1 MTTTIAKRQN
11 ANPSVTFGNVVD
23 NIFQNSLRHFFD
35 DHLWESGLPLTGGGG
50 IPVNVREMESHY
62 EMDVIAPGLKKEDF
76 NLNVE
81 GNVLT
86 ISYEQNEQNND
97 QNDKQGWSRNEF
109 MLRSFSRSFSLDDT
123 VDLNNIQ
130 ATYDNGILRLT
141 LPKTEKAKKL
151 FRKIEIN

>member
-11 ANPSVTFGNVVD
+11 GNTSASFGNVVD

-35 DHLWESGLPLTGGGG
+35 DHFWDDRFPMKTGS
-50 IPVNVREMESHY
+50 IPVNVSERETQY
-62 EMDVIAPGLKKEDF
+62 EIDVIAPGLKKEDF
-76 NLNVE
+76 NLNIE
-81 GNVLT
+81 GNLLT
-86 ISYEQNEQNND
+86 ISYEHEEQNNE

-109 MLRSFSRSFSLDDT
+109 MLRSFSRSFTLDDT

-130 ATYDNGILRLT
+130 ATYNNGILRLT

-151 FRKIEIN
+151 HKKIEIK

>member
-11 ANPSVTFGNVVD
+11 GNPSVSFGNVVD
-23 NIFQNSLRHFFD
+23 DIFQNSLRHFFD
-35 DHLWESGLPLTGGGG
+35 DHLWDTGVPMAGRQ
-50 IPVNVREMESHY
+50 IPVNVRELENQY

-76 NLNVE
+76 NLNIE

-86 ISYEQNEQNND
+86 ISYEQKEQNNSRD
-97 QNDKQGWSRNEF
+97 DKSGWSRNEF
-109 MLRSFSRSFSLDDT
+109 LLRSFSRSFTLDDS

-130 ATYDNGILRLT
+130 ATYDNGILHLS

-151 FRKIEIN
+151 YRKIEIN